1 MSRMIP
7 ASLLVLAGSLTL
19 LAPPLT
25 YAADGVD
32 SQKAESV
39 GVLSGLLV
47 GALLGGPHGA
57 IISAAAGGVIGEQ
70 VAVRRHHRVVQAELA
85 DASAQL
91 AELETTNARLQ
102 QQQLALQKRLY
113 QRDLVA
119 STAVPAPQPVSEAG
133 EIVLHF
139 RTGSS
144 TLEPHYRD
152 ALLRFVQ
159 QSQAQPGRVVEVV
172 GHADRIGDATNNLL
186 LSQRRVEAVL
196 LQLRDL
202 GLKSATYQTVAFGE
216 QQPVS
221 ASNGGAEA
229 DFFDRR
235 VVLRL
240 QASPSL
246 LSSSQP

>member
-7 ASLLVLAGSLTL
+7 ASLLVLAGSLAL
-19 LAPPLT
+19 LTAPLT
-25 YAADGVD
+25 RAADGVD

-39 GVLSGLLV
+39 GVISGLLA
-47 GALLGGPHGA
+47 GALLGGPPGA
-57 IISAAAGGVIGEQ
+57 IVAAAAGGVIGEQ
-70 VAVRRHHRVVQAELA
+70 VAVRRHHRQLQAELA
-85 DASAQL
+85 ATSAQL
-91 AELETTNARLQ
+91 AELESTNARLQ

-119 STAVPAPQPVSEAG
+119 STTVPAALPAAEAG

-152 ALLRFVQ
+152 ALLRFVRE
-159 QSQAQPGRVVEVV
+159 SQAQPGRVVEVV
-172 GHADRIGDATNNLL
+172 GHADRRGDATTNLL

-196 LQLRDL
+196 VQLRAL

-221 ASNGGAEA
+221 ATSGAEA

-240 QASPSL
+240 QSPATL
-246 LSSSQP
+246 VSSSQP

>member
-7 ASLLVLAGSLTL
+7 VSLLVLAGSLTL
-19 LAPPLT
+19 LVTPPT
-25 YAADGVD
+25 HAADGVD
-32 SQKAESV
+32 SQKTESV
-39 GVLSGLLV
+39 GVVSGLLV
-47 GALLGGPHGA
+47 GALLGGPPGA

-70 VAVRRHHRVVQAELA
+70 VAVRRHHRQLQAELA
-85 DASAQL
+85 AASAQL
-91 AELETTNARLQ
+91 AELETTNSRLQ

-119 STAVPAPQPVSEAG
+119 STSVPAPSPASEAG
-133 EIVLHF
+133 ETVLHF

-152 ALLRFVQ
+152 ALLRFVR

-172 GHADRIGDATNNLL
+172 GHADRVGDATFNLL

-196 LQLRDL
+196 TQLRAL
-202 GLKSATYQTVAFGE
+202 GLQSATYQTVAIGE

-221 ASNGGAEA
+221 ATSDAQT

-240 QASPSL
+240 QAPASL